1 MSAANR
7 GRYTEDKVRDVLKK
21 FEENHL
27 RFTFNRIPD
36 AHAAGGKAQPQAGDF
51 QSFYQTE
58 LGSSKNHL
66 IEAKETE
73 HPTRLP
79 YKNFSPDAVARAHKR
94 QLAGSE
100 VIVLVC
106 CKPLKEWRLIPLDFF
121 RERNAATPSGSWV
134 LTGYPTF
141 TTKEL
146 HDVLLRELGL

>member
-7 GRYTEDKVRDVLKK
+7 GKYSEDKIREVLKK
-21 FEENHL
+21 FEIDYL

-51 QSFYQTE
+51 QTFYMSE
-58 LGSSKNHL
+58 FKGSSNSL

-73 HPTRLP
+73 HPSRLP
-79 YKNFSPDAVARAHKR
+79 YKNFSPDAVGRAYKR
-94 QLAGSE
+94 QLAGSD

-106 CKPLKEWRLIPLDFF
+106 CKPLKEWRLMPLDFF
-121 RERNAATPSGSWV
+121 RERNEATPSGSWV

-146 HDVLLRELGL
+146 HDVLLRELRL